1 MGGEEMTFDEGKNIS
16 FDIELFK
23 YCDIILYREM

>member
-1 MGGEEMTFDEGKNIS
+1 MGDEEMILGEGENVS

>member
-1 MGGEEMTFDEGKNIS
+1 MGDEEKTIGEGKNIS

-23 YCDIILYREM
+23 YCDIMIYREM